1 MALTARELAL
11 QCLLAGER
19 QGAWSDGY
27 LRNAIRRAGLDRR
40 DAAFCTRLVFGV
52 LQTRML
58 LDWHIS
64 RLSKTPLDKL
74 EPPVRGCLRLG
85 IYQLLL
91 LDRVPVHA
99 AVNESV
105 SLTKK
110 YSRNPRAA
118 ALVNAILR
126 TVDRTRADLPQPKE
140 LSIRYSHP
148 EWLVKEF
155 SHTLPQEELELLLA
169 ADNSQPPTQIQ
180 VNTLKGTVET
190 LMEELTQS
198 GVTVTPHPWLPNC
211 LELEGTGNLE
221 DLPAFREGRFYV
233 QDAAA
238 RLAVEASGVSPGMA
252 VLDACAAPGGKS
264 FAAALRMEGQGS
276 ILSCDLHPHKK
287 KLIEDGARRLG
298 INSITAVVM
307 DGRAFVPELE
317 NHFDLVV
324 TDVPCSG
331 LGIIRKKPDIRYK
344 EPGPLADLPQIQR
357 DILSNTSR
365 YLRPGGV
372 LLYATCT
379 LLPRENEDVVA
390 WFSEKEKDFTLEA
403 FSLPGPIGRVEEGM
417 LTLWPH
423 RHGTDGFFMA
433 KFRRKE

>member
-1 MALTARELAL
+1 MAPTAREVAL
-11 QCLLAGER
+11 NCLLAGER

-27 LRNAIRRAGLDRR
+27 LRNAIRKAGLDRR
-40 DAAFCTRLVFGV
+40 DAAFCTRLAFGV
-52 LQTRML
+52 LQNRMY
-58 LDWHIS
+58 LDWHIA

-74 EPPVRGCLRLG
+74 EPPVRNCLRLG

-110 YSRNPRAA
+110 YSRNPRSG

-126 TVDRTRADLPQPKE
+126 TVDRTREDLPQPKDI
-140 LSIRYSHP
+140 SVRYSHP
-148 EWLVKEF
+148 DWLVKEF
-155 SHTLPQEELELLLA
+155 SHTLSGEELESLLA
-169 ADNSQPPTQIQ
+169 ANNAQPPTQIQ
-180 VNTLKGTVET
+180 VNTQKVTTQELI
-190 LMEELTQS
+190 EELTQAGIS
-198 GVTVTPHPWLPNC
+198 ALAHPWLPDC
-211 LELEGTGNLE
+211 LELEGTGSLE

-238 RLAVEASGVSPGMA
+238 RLAVLASGAAPGMD
-252 VLDACAAPGGKS
+252 VLDTCAAPGGKS
-264 FAAALRMEGQGS
+264 FAAAIQMEGKGY

-287 KLIEDGARRLG
+287 RLIEDGASRLG
-298 INSITAVVM
+298 VDCITAAVM
-307 DGRAFVPELE
+307 DGRKFDPALE
-317 NHFDLVV
+317 GRFDLVI

-344 EPGPLADLPQIQR
+344 DPVPLAALPEIQR
-357 DILSNTSR
+357 DILSNSSR
-365 YLRPGGV
+365 YVRPGGI

-379 LLPRENEDVVA
+379 LLPRENEDVVG
-390 WFSEKEKDFTLEA
+390 WFLDKNNSFTLES
-403 FSLPGPIGRVEEGM
+403 FTLPDPLGGVETGM

-423 RHGTDGFFMA
+423 RHGTDGFFIA
-433 KFRRKE
+433 RLRRKG